1 MSDTPNTALVP
12 VEQRAALALNSTETE
27 KHLRELA
34 TKHADITVIK
44 NKDGR
49 EQAHGAAMELLKAR
63 TTIEKVSK
71 AARDDATKF
80 SKAVIS
86 EEKRLIGIIEAEEK
100 RLFAIRD
107 EWDAEQERIRQEKV
121 MAEQRRVERINQAI
135 ASIAAIPNNL
145 TNAKADVIATAI
157 AELESVAIVE
167 EFYEE
172 FTDKATYIRSESL
185 ESMKTL
191 YAAAVERE
199 LEAQRVAEEQ
209 RRIAEENARLAAER
223 AELERQRQELEAERA
238 RAAAEAALAAQ
249 KAADEASAKAKREA
263 AEREAFLKQQQ
274 DAFEEEKRE
283 AEAKLKAE
291 QDKLAAERAEIARAH
306 VENQNRI
313 AREREA
319 RELAEYK
326 AAIAKQEEAARLR
339 RAEIAERTDAILNDI
354 AGSFQ
359 VSRATA
365 IEFVLEAAEFLS
377 EEVTA

>member
-1 MSDTPNTALVP
+1 MSDTQNTALVP
-12 VEQRAALALNSTETE
+12 VEQRAVLALNSTETE

-34 TKHADITVIK
+34 AKHADITVIK

-49 EQAHGAAMELLKAR
+49 DQAHGAAMELLKAR
-63 TTIEKVSK
+63 TAISAVSK
-71 AARDDATKF
+71 TAREDATKF
-80 SKAVIS
+80 SKAVIA
-86 EEKRLIGIIEAEEK
+86 EENRLIAITEAEEK
-100 RLFAIRD
+100 RLFALRD

-121 MAEQRRVERINQAI
+121 RAEQLRVEFINAEINDI
-135 ASIAAIPNNL
+135 ASVPLKFSNESAENIG
-145 TNAKADVIATAI
+145 AKLAYWRGRVADEQV
-157 AELESVAIVE
+157 
-167 EFYEE
+167 YQE
-172 FTDKATYIRSESL
+172 FTDRAQYVISETVTKL
-185 ESMKTL
+185 ESL

-326 AAIAKQEEAARLR
+326 AAIAKQEEVARLR
-339 RAEIAERTDAILNDI
+339 RAEISERSEQILNDVI
-354 AGSFQ
+354 DGFG
-359 VSRATA
+359 VSRETA
-365 IEFVLEAAEFLS
+365 IEYLAQAAEFFS